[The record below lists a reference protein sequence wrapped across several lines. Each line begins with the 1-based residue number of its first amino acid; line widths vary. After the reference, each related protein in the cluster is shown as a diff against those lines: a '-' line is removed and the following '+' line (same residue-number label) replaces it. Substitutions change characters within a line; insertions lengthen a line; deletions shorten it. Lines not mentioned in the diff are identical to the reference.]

1 MIKNIYR
8 FLVSISKKK
17 YGKILLLALDELKI
31 KRGITLIDLGAAGDI
46 IPRWKRIEKYLNY
59 HGFEPDKRSREY
71 LLNKDHI
78 CKSYKI
84 HDKIVSEK
92 KGKKK
97 FYLCQEE
104 QNSSTFKPN
113 EDLYKL
119 YPRAERFKIKKDL
132 LLDSTTIDAI
142 SFDYADFVKLDIQG
156 GELGAL
162 RGCDKTLRKIL
173 GFEVEVEFQDI
184 YKNQPLFNDVF
195 EFLTTRGFVFAD
207 FTRLVRW
214 ERNDLYSYNGQCIWG
229 DTIFLRTPEYIM
241 NNFSDI
247 EVYKN
252 YIVVCILYNKFDF
265 VKVIL
270 EQKKFNKS
278 FVRKLNLLERRF
290 RKRSVIIY
298 RISKFLK
305 LFNFSEVDVHTT
317 H

>member
-17 YGKILLLALDELKI
+17 YSKELLLAIHELNI

-46 IPRWKRIEKYLNY
+46 VPRWKRIEKYLNY
-59 HGFEPDKRSREY
+59 HGFEPDKRSRET
-71 LLNKDHI
+71 LLKKAHI

-97 FYLCQEE
+97 FYLCEVE
-104 QNSSTFKPN
+104 QTSSTFKPN
-113 EDLYKL
+113 EDVYKL
-119 YPRAERFKIKKDL
+119 YPRAERFKIKKEL

-142 SFDYADFVKLDIQG
+142 LFDNADFIKLDIQG

-162 RGCDKTLRKIL
+162 RGCDKTLKKIL

-184 YKNQPLFNDVF
+184 YKNQPLFNEVF
-195 EFLTTRGFVFAD
+195 EFLTKRDFVFVD

-214 ERNDLYSYNGQCIWG
+214 ERNDLYSYNGQCVWG

-252 YIVVCILYNKFDF
+252 YIVICILYNKFDF
-265 VKVIL
+265 VKIIL
-270 EQKKFNKS
+270 EQKKINQS
-278 FVRKLNLLERRF
+278 FIRKLNLLERKF
-290 RKRSVIIY
+290 RKRSAIIY
-298 RISKFLK
+298 RIGKFLK
-305 LFNFSEVDVHTT
+305 VLNFSEVDVHTT